1 MNTSKKAPP
10 GTERQDDIDVRIEKL
25 KQEAAALSDGQM
37 RAHVSADC
45 PPDIEEQ
52 FWKRVIAFEN
62 APHVEPLQ
70 VLVQSGLTL
79 PPPEQVDDAQLTVKL
94 WEAIHGMASIGM
106 YLDATDHLSD
116 RNLYIRLWTDT
127 LREPT
132 ELDPDDRDAA

>member
-94 WEAIHGMASIGM
+94 WEAIHGDGV
-106 YLDATDHLSD
+106 
-116 RNLYIRLWTDT
+116 
-127 LREPT
+127 
-132 ELDPDDRDAA
+132 DRDVPGCDGPSERPQFVHTLVDRHSAGADGTR